1 MNGFKHK
8 MAVNTA
14 DPARGFLFVAL
25 LWLWP
30 VVPWATEIGPPGVY
44 LDFAGDRQDR
54 YQGQLTAPEFTEP
67 LYFLLSDW
75 VAADIDVAG
84 AEGTV
89 AARLSREM
97 GDIWGGPGSYDL
109 AEGPAPESGSWFA
122 GVLAPGRYALWVAS
136 PQRKSLSY
144 TVLMTAPS
152 RRPPEVWS
160 VALGRLSREP
170 ILVTEQLEAPVLTH
184 RYQVRIDREVLL
196 EATLGVTGPIPR
208 LRILSAGGH
217 HAVAHTHDGE
227 DGVRVRVP
235 PGRYQ
240 VEISGE
246 RPAHYDLTLH
256 ATGFSASRP

>member
-1 MNGFKHK
+1 M
-8 MAVNTA
+8 
-14 DPARGFLFVAL
+14 
-25 LWLWP
+25 
-30 VVPWATEIGPPGVY
+30 
-44 LDFAGDRQDR
+44 
-54 YQGQLTAPEFTEP
+54 
-67 LYFLLSDW
+67 
-75 VAADIDVAG
+75 
-84 AEGTV
+84 
-89 AARLSREM
+89 
-97 GDIWGGPGSYDL
+97 
-109 AEGPAPESGSWFA
+109 
-122 GVLAPGRYALWVAS
+122 
-136 PQRKSLSY
+136 
-144 TVLMTAPS
+144 
-152 RRPPEVWS
+152 
-160 VALGRLSREP
+160 ALGRLSREP